1 MNRSWHIIGNGI
13 EYESSCA
20 SGKSAITQTMI
31 PTIEETCLEKSPL
44 WVNVHDFF
52 CVDDWWRNLSS
63 MLVPHCRKAPLFAYV
78 YSQWMRCAILPLYAQ
93 PVSNSPVSVDEEH

>member
-52 CVDDWWRNLSS
+52 LCRR
-63 MLVPHCRKAPLFAYV
+63 LV
-78 YSQWMRCAILPLYAQ
+78 AQ
-93 PVSNSPVSVDEEH
+93 LEQHAGAALQESTSFRVCIFSVDEMRYIAALCTAGFKLTGISG